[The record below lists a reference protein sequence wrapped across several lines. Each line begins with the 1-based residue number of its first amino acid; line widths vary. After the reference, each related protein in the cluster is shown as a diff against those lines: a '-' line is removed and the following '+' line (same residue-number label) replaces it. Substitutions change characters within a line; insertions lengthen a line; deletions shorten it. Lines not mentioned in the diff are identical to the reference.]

1 MDFIHKNYTDKLFM
15 FDDIRTLSDT
25 FHEIKNVNPD
35 VVIDDHIGL
44 IEYASNDRRDLR
56 HKIGETTKQYKWLAK
71 AEDMCIMLVS
81 QLNRNIEYRVDA
93 VPRLSDLA
101 ESGNLEQDAE
111 IVAFTHYP
119 YISRYGEE
127 DSNGRVWTENEMQL
141 VVSKNRYG
149 TTGSVEVGY
158 SGDSCK
164 LFDDLSSAMNHE
176 TEKKQLEMEELG

>member
-1 MDFIHKNYTDKLFM
+1 
-15 FDDIRTLSDT
+15 
-25 FHEIKNVNPD
+25 
-35 VVIDDHIGL
+35 
-44 IEYASNDRRDLR
+44 
-56 HKIGETTKQYKWLAK
+56 
-71 AEDMCIMLVS
+71 
-81 QLNRNIEYRVDA
+81 

-127 DSNGRVWTENEMQL
+127 DSNGRIWTENELQL
-141 VVSKNRYG
+141 VVCKNRYG

-164 LFDDLSSAMNHE
+164 LFDDLGSAMNHE